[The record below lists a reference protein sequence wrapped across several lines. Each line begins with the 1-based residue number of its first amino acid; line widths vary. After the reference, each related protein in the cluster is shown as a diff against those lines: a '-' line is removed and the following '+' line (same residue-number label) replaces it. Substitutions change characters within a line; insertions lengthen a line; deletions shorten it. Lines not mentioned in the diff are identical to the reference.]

1 MNEYDYNKMISDFD
15 SSTRYHNNLNKI
27 HQHWLS
33 INRRHRRTIT
43 RMKQEREDQY
53 LKKLDDLS
61 KRQRLKEQT
70 LLTAL
75 NEVNKL
81 KSLVKQRSVGKL
93 IEREAHAKHVVEANL
108 TKHEAQRLLAAEKT
122 TKKIERFKERN
133 LRIKEEHHDAVVKK
147 NFETET
153 KHNANIRLMNEENE
167 KIEKENEHKAFMK
180 YVNFFFRK
188 KRNKEGY
195 KELMR
200 RSQERLE
207 MKELRLQEIEQ
218 QQEVNRKTFIKRM
231 KDKELKKEEI
241 DKEKANEHERRR
253 MLSWER
259 FERVKHNKEEA
270 MKVDKMIR
278 NEVIK
283 EQVNKLIRGC
293 KIEDI
298 VNKRRINAK

>member
-15 SSTRYHNNLNKI
+15 SSTRYQDKLNKI
-27 HQHWLS
+27 HRHWLS
-33 INRRHRRTIT
+33 ISRKHRNNIN
-43 RMKQEREDQY
+43 RMKQDREDQY
-53 LKKLDDLS
+53 LKKLGDLE

-81 KSLVKQRSVGKL
+81 KSLVKQRSIGKL
-93 IEREAHAKHVVEANL
+93 IEREEHAKHVVEENL
-108 TKHEAQRLLAAEKT
+108 TKQEEKRLLDAEKT
-122 TKKIERFKERN
+122 TKKIELFKERN

-147 NFETET
+147 NFETEI
-153 KHNANIRLMNEENE
+153 KHNDNKRLMNEENE

-180 YVNFFFRK
+180 YVSFFFRK
-188 KRNKEGY
+188 KRNKESH

-207 MKELRLQEIEQ
+207 LKELRLQEIEQ
-218 QQEVNRKTFIKRM
+218 QQEMNRKTFVKRI

-241 DKEKANEHERRR
+241 DKEKATEHERRR
-253 MLSWER
+253 LLSCER
-259 FERVKHNKEEA
+259 FERVKHNKQEA
-270 MKVDKMIR
+270 LKVNVMLR

-283 EQVNKLIRGC
+283 EQVNKLIRGY
-293 KIEDI
+293 KIDDV